1 MTMTDFD
8 PNVLI
13 EHIDSFGHGLS
24 EWEIQFISGFIDAP
38 LENYTP
44 KQIAIINRIYDEKC

>member
-1 MTMTDFD
+1 MSSIDFD
-8 PNVLI
+8 PQELV

-24 EWEIQFISGFIDAP
+24 DWEKARIIEWM
-38 LENYTP
+38 ENPPAEYSP